1 MKSARGRDPQLPGPA
16 GGAEV
21 TQQGARGTAAANFPA
36 ALSRGAAGLRPRL
49 GEVPQTHRRRC
60 SAGRAFPS
68 LRPSAGDQL
77 RRGIAPLPAS
87 RARGWP
93 GAPPA
98 PAADPRAP
106 GSPGSRSAVGPRPA
120 LLQAL
125 RGPECRAGGRASER
139 APREG
144 GRSSAGRSAGG
155 EGRVRPPPSRS
166 PRNPSAPRGAAA
178 GAQPE
183 ASSRQRVSRGP
194 GARLL
199 PLRCCRSRREDEG
212 RARCWSRCRCRSAAG
227 ARLARERS
235 LRSSAGCPGAVK
247 LLTHR
252 KPFRA
257 PGAFCPRPP
266 SEPQVR
272 PQGPRA
278 EPGARSPA
286 GSARAPRAAR
296 RRIRAGR
303 DLPRGARRAGG
314 GRGSPP
320 ALLVCSFLFISILN
334 FLIS

>member
-1 MKSARGRDPQLPGPA
+1 MKSARGRDRQLPGPA

-60 SAGRAFPS
+60 SVGRAFPS
-68 LRPSAGDQL
+68 LRPPEINFARASPRLASPRLARGAACARCRPARSWVPWVAL
-77 RRGIAPLPAS
+77 RRRSAPGPSPGPARS
-87 RARGWP
+87 RVQGGRAGERAGSPRGWAEL
-93 GAPPA
+93 G
-98 PAADPRAP
+98 
-106 GSPGSRSAVGPRPA
+106 G
-120 LLQAL
+120 AL
-125 RGPECRAGGRASER
+125 RGRRGACPSPPFPEPA
-139 APREG
+139 
-144 GRSSAGRSAGG
+144 
-155 EGRVRPPPSRS
+155 
-166 PRNPSAPRGAAA
+166 RNPSAPRGAAA

-212 RARCWSRCRCRSAAG
+212 RARCWSRCRCRSAAR

-266 SEPQVR
+266 CEPQVR
-272 PQGPRA
+272 LQGPRA